1 MEQILAQ
8 LPQQVING
16 LTLGSIYA
24 LLALGYSMVYGI
36 LRMLNFAH
44 GDVFMVGS
52 LIGWGV
58 LQLFVRGETTLARS
72 GLALVSMVCGAVIV
86 TSALGGTIERFAYRP
101 LQKGSRLTTL
111 ISALGTSIILQ
122 NVAMLLT
129 QGRAKAYQT
138 ELVISSDWAIS
149 ALGATISATRLIII
163 CVSIALMLAMDYAVT
178 HTMLGKAMRATSQDR
193 EAAEYMGIRTQ
204 RVISVAFI
212 IGSGL
217 AGIAGVM
224 IGLYYTQVDFMI
236 GFSAGMKAFT
246 AAVLGGIG
254 NIRGAMAGGLVLGL
268 AESLGVLFLAPVYKD
283 VIVFSVLIAVLIL
296 RPQGILGKPVD
307 EKV

>member
-1 MEQILAQ
+1 
-8 LPQQVING
+8 
-16 LTLGSIYA
+16 
-24 LLALGYSMVYGI
+24 
-36 LRMLNFAH
+36 
-44 GDVFMVGS
+44 
-52 LIGWGV
+52 
-58 LQLFVRGETTLARS
+58 
-72 GLALVSMVCGAVIV
+72 
-86 TSALGGTIERFAYRP
+86 
-101 LQKGSRLTTL
+101 
-111 ISALGTSIILQ
+111 
-122 NVAMLLT
+122 
-129 QGRAKAYQT
+129 
-138 ELVISSDWAIS
+138 
-149 ALGATISATRLIII
+149 
-163 CVSIALMLAMDYAVT
+163 
-178 HTMLGKAMRATSQDR
+178 MRATSQDR

-204 RVISVAFI
+204 RVISAAFI
-212 IGSGL
+212 VGSGL

-254 NIRGAMAGGLVLGL
+254 NVRGAMAGGLVLGL

>member
-8 LPQQVING
+8 LPQQVVNG
-16 LTLGSIYA
+16 LTLGSVYA

-52 LIGWGV
+52 MIGWLV
-58 LQLFVRGETTLARS
+58 LQSFVTGGTALARS
-72 GLALVSMVCGAVIV
+72 GLVLVSMILGAVIV
-86 TSALGGTIERFAYRP
+86 TSVLGGVIERFAYRP

-111 ISALGTSIILQ
+111 ISALGASIVLQ

-149 ALGATISATRLIII
+149 TLGATISATRLIII
-163 CVSIALMLAMDYAVT
+163 SVSIALMLAMDYAVT

-193 EAAEYMGIRTQ
+193 EAAEYMGIRTSK
-204 RVISVAFI
+204 VISAAFI
-212 IGSGL
+212 TGSGL

-296 RPQGILGKPVD
+296 RPQGILGKPAG

>member
-1 MEQILAQ
+1 MNEMLAQ

-58 LQLFVRGETTLARS
+58 LQSFIEEGTTLARS
-72 GLALVSMVCGAVIV
+72 GLVLVSMVCGAVIA
-86 TSALGGTIERFAYRP
+86 TSVLGGAIERFAYRP

-111 ISALGTSIILQ
+111 ISALGASIVLQ

-138 ELVISSDWAIS
+138 ELVISSDWAIG

-163 CVSIALMLAMDYAVT
+163 CVSIGLMLARDYAVT

-204 RVISVAFI
+204 QVISAAFV

-283 VIVFSVLIAVLIL
+283 VIVFSELIAVLIL